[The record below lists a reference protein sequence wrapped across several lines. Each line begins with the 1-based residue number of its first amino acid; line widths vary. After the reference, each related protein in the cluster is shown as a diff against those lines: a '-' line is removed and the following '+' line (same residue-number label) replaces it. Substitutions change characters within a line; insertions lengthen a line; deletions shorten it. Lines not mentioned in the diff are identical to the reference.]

1 MLCVVLYVPLPIALQ
16 ALSIYAVDKGYM
28 DDVPVS
34 KIGAFEAGLH
44 SHFVN
49 TQGELSQR
57 ITQTGA
63 WDDSIEGTFK
73 QVIEEFKQT
82 GSW

>member
-1 MLCVVLYVPLPIALQ
+1 MKQKQYAPMSVAEQ
-16 ALSIYAVDKGYM
+16 SLSIYAVDKGYM

-34 KIGAFEAGLH
+34 KIGPFEAGLH
-44 SHFVN
+44 AHFVN
-49 TQGELSQR
+49 TQGELSDR

-63 WDDSIEGTFK
+63 WDDSIENTFK
-73 QVIEEFKQT
+73 QVIAEFKQT